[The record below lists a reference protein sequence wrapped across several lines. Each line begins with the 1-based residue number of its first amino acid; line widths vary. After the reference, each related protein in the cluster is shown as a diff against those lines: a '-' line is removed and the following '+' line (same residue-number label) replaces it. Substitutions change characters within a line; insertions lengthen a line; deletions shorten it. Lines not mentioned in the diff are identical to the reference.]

1 MRFVLLHMYTNGMLP
16 FMTKSN
22 VVTTRLDPATTEAL
36 ETLAKELD
44 RSRAWIVAKAVERYV
59 AEELEFIAFI
69 KEGEADLD
77 AGRTISHEE
86 LVREIVERR
95 AKREAA

>member
-1 MRFVLLHMYTNGMLP
+1 MS
-16 FMTKSN
+16 KST
-22 VVTTRLDPATTEAL
+22 VVTTRLEPAATEAL
-36 ETLAKELD
+36 DTLARELD

-59 AEELEFIAFI
+59 AEELEFVAFI

>member
-1 MRFVLLHMYTNGMLP
+1 MYTNAMRAL
-16 FMTKSN
+16 MTKST
-22 VVTTRLDPATTEAL
+22 VVTTRLAPAATEGL
-36 ETLAKELD
+36 DTLAKELD

-59 AEELEFIAFI
+59 ADELEFIAFI

-95 AKREAA
+95 AKRKAA